1 MSEND
6 QHPYGSYNVLWPIE
20 KPVIHVY
27 HNKSTFFANAPLTYW
42 NDGLNIV
49 FQQKSMGQAIMVSDF
64 IEEVDGFWQTGPLK
78 AHVLLEHSKE
88 DYFNNEK
95 FLHQVQGSMG
105 IFETKKPWCSGSFSV
120 WQCTFYAFNARLE
133 CRQDALGT
141 VKSFSTSLP
150 LSKVVF
156 TNWSY
161 RIGPITC
168 TSKSQTR

>member
-1 MSEND
+1 M
-6 QHPYGSYNVLWPIE
+6 
-20 KPVIHVY
+20 IHVY

-105 IFETKKPWCSGSFSV
+105 IFETKKP
-120 WQCTFYAFNARLE
+120 
-133 CRQDALGT
+133 
-141 VKSFSTSLP
+141 
-150 LSKVVF
+150 
-156 TNWSY
+156 
-161 RIGPITC
+161 
-168 TSKSQTR
+168 